1 MPSITF
7 LAWVKEN
14 KKDVKYYDTAKYAVS
29 LALSLQFNKFM
40 HRPISLYFIQT
51 CILVPSSLL
60 EKIQDPC
67 FVLFR
72 KPLSKVG
79 LFGCIFPDCILL
91 FIHYRNDPIQFGGK
105 KSRRAA
111 LDPTAKKQIEPVL
124 FSLHLKCWTTTSRM
138 AWLAVLSRGVR
149 VANDNISNLSIK
161 LYV

>member
-1 MPSITF
+1 MFKWFWTIF
-7 LAWVKEN
+7 
-14 KKDVKYYDTAKYAVS
+14 S
-29 LALSLQFNKFM
+29 LGAPVSLQFNKFIDQF
-40 HRPISLYFIQT
+40 RYISFK
-51 CILVPSSLL
+51 LVFWFRQACWRKFKTPVLA
-60 EKIQDPC
+60 C

-79 LFGCIFPDCILL
+79 LFGWIFPDCILL
-91 FIHYRNDPIQFGGK
+91 FIHYRNDPIQFGEK

-124 FSLHLKCWTTTSRM
+124 MSLHLKCWTTTNRM

-149 VANDNISNLSIK
+149 LANDNISNLSIK